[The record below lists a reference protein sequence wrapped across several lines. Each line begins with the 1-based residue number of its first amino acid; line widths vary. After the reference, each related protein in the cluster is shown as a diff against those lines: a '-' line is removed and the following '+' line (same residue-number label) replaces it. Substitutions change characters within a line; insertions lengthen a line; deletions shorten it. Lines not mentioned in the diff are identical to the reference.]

1 MSSVAA
7 VRDETELADRVRP
20 RERWRLALSLL
31 CVGFVALAVAWLGD
45 PRSAS
50 FSDAGA
56 RLATVKTMAEQGR
69 WVPDLGY
76 WAAGAD
82 PTGSTTRFC
91 SRSPRA
97 RAGYAVNSLPLVVA
111 GRPLWQLG
119 GPRAAVLIP
128 VLSVVLAAYAARR
141 ISRWASRGNGWLAF
155 WFVGLLSPALFYGA
169 DFWEHTP
176 ALALALLAV
185 ALVLEGGMR
194 KVLLG
199 GLAAG
204 VAAAMRN
211 DMLATFA
218 ALGVA
223 ALLVPEERRCCR
235 ESARASSWPDV
246 ECSASCSS
254 RTRSSNIWCSPR
266 TRGRPALLVGQAS
279 SGQHSLTA
287 CGTQ

>member
-1 MSSVAA
+1 M
-7 VRDETELADRVRP
+7 
-20 RERWRLALSLL
+20 
-31 CVGFVALAVAWLGD
+31 
-45 PRSAS
+45 
-50 FSDAGA
+50 
-56 RLATVKTMAEQGR
+56 
-69 WVPDLGY
+69 
-76 WAAGAD
+76 
-82 PTGSTTRFC
+82 
-91 SRSPRA
+91 
-97 RAGYAVNSLPLVVA
+97 NSLPLVVV

-119 GPRAAVLIP
+119 GARAAVLIP

-155 WFVGLLSPALFYGA
+155 WFVGLLSPVLFYGA
-169 DFWEHTP
+169 DFWEHVP

-235 ESARASSWPDV
+235 ERWRELLAGCGVLGLVLFANSVVEHLVLAPNTGSARVCWSGKHH
-246 ECSASCSS
+246 
-254 RTRSSNIWCSPR
+254 
-266 TRGRPALLVGQAS
+266 RGGAR
-279 SGQHSLTA
+279 
-287 CGTQ
+287 